1 ELHESTVRESQT
13 IDFIL
18 PGQLSFSLLASAVFG
33 TAFVFFNLRQTLVLK
48 RFFATPVRKE
58 VIVVSEGIARMVFQL
73 LSVIVIIGIGYFA
86 FHFTLYRGWVTVIDM
101 FLVSALSILIFM

>member
-1 ELHESTVRESQT
+1 MAAIANVQIRVQQVRAYKS

-18 PGQLSFSLLASAVFG
+18 PGQLGFSLLAGSVFG

-58 VIVVSEGIARMVFQL
+58 I
-73 LSVIVIIGIGYFA
+73 IVIFSYEKTSNNIVRISQD
-86 FHFTLYRGWVTVIDM
+86 TR
-101 FLVSALSILIFM
+101 